1 MNSAQ
6 KVVLAARIWA
16 LAVYVHL
23 ATRRR
28 PLPQV
33 VASLARRGES
43 RRRTGVNPVRLGTI
57 VTRVLTFRGTPP
69 RCLIAALVAFRLNR
83 AEGHGVEIVIGLP
96 SRPIDKDAHAW
107 LEINGRDV
115 GPPPGQFGHLELA
128 RYS

>member
-1 MNSAQ
+1 MNGAQ

-16 LAVYVHL
+16 LAIYVHV

-28 PLPQV
+28 ALPEV
-33 VASLARRGES
+33 VSSLARRGES
-43 RRRTGVNPVRLGTI
+43 RRRLGQNPVRLGRI
-57 VTRVLTFRGTPP
+57 VTRALTFRGTPP

-83 AEGHGVEIVIGLP
+83 AEGHDVEIVIGLP
-96 SRPIDKDAHAW
+96 MRPIDKDAHAW

-115 GPPPGQFGHLELA
+115 GPPPGQLGHLELA